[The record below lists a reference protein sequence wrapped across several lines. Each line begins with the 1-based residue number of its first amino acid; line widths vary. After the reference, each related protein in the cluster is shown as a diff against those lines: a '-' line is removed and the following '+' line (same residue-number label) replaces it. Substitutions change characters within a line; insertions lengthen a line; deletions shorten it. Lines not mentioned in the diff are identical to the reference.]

1 MYCPSCGMALSQMTK
16 YCNRCGAKLSS
27 KKSDPSEK
35 RLDEYLDGLFW
46 ITVFGLGLILGG
58 IALMKKVLQLS
69 DGLIIAYLV
78 LSSTA
83 FIINF
88 ALSLWQVFRM
98 TKDSKKLE
106 GNDQKL
112 DTNNLGP
119 AKEPLALDSPPS
131 VTENTTRRP
140 GTVVVL
146 QCRAVRSLRRKD
158 KS

>member
-1 MYCPSCGMALSQMTK
+1 MYCPSCGTALSQMTK

-27 KKSDPSEK
+27 KKSDQPEK

-58 IALMKKVLQLS
+58 MALMKKVLQLS
-69 DGLIIAYLV
+69 DGLIVAYLV

-112 DTNNLGP
+112 DTNKLGP

-131 VTENTTRRP
+131 VTENTTR
-140 GTVVVL
+140 
-146 QCRAVRSLRRKD
+146 SLEQASKEPIIR
-158 KS
+158 